1 MKLIFIRFGNEP
13 LYILPTT
20 PGTMIIPRT
29 NEAVIV
35 KGLTYFVKTV
45 IHDIDAQE
53 IRIIL
58 E

>member
-1 MKLIFIRFGNEP
+1 MKIKFIKPDNKE
-13 LYILPTT
+13 LLQIWPTC
-20 PGTMIIPRT
+20 PQQGHAAII
-29 NEAVIV
+29 EG
-35 KGLTYFVKTV
+35 KTYFFKAV